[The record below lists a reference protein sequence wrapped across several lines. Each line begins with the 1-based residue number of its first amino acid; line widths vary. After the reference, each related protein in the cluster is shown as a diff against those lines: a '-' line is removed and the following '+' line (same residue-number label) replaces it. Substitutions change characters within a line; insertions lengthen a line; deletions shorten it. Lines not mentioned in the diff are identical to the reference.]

1 MLVAASWT
9 ASFHSIT
16 APYFDGISDIRY
28 HTQCSAS
35 NPIAARATLFMH
47 NAIPRLWKS
56 GVLLNLLPVVVI
68 CWWIFVVFPRIGV
81 VVEEDPFHP
90 ALVGFHAPEQSGV
103 GIYRWSAPGALFRVP
118 EHTLPGI
125 FSFIGVP
132 APDGTRVAFSFPG
145 SSFRVELPQNNG
157 SMPLRRYFILWPDHV
172 TVSNE
177 VFIPIEVNI
186 PQIRAES
193 REIGLLVKRIDIF
206 PVDKSINPSFVLF
219 SVLLLFTQFLY
230 FYSSYLTLNL
240 SLRRS
245 SIYSFLSG
253 ILVSLIFIF
262 VPLFWFF
269 WIVVF
274 VFFIGSLFVFLIFVL
289 RENKRKWFYV
299 SVISFLILGL
309 ISFLLSPTS
318 FLGCLISIPV
328 GILSYLF
335 FIFKNKLLLS
345 ALVCLVFITILVNGV
360 GFEPDRMYQKSS
372 RNPFVAHFD
381 RYGDNYWQEN
391 ILMQMMIYYARFF
404 DYEYYLF
411 LFFVILTAY
420 IVILL
425 LFKHHYGEYLSL
437 ITTSVLATS
446 QLTTVAFS
454 WLGNPD
460 SLTILLTIPFF
471 FIKSPIAIAVLAT
484 IGATNHLSHF
494 IAAFMIMLTRKAEK
508 EGIGFQHFA
517 SLLSGSLLG
526 YLLVRM
532 FLYYHSIPLNS
543 RIDII
548 LSLGLL
554 PYIEAQMVNFPMTMI
569 SLFGVHWL
577 IIPVSFLLYRR
588 DRYFYVVS
596 LIILLMGYSVT
607 LFFFDTTRVFQLVS
621 WGFFVRFLIRS
632 YFLSHEGRERRVYTC
647 FLIAVVILSLVLPRF
662 YSCCGV
668 IWKTP
673 FTRMF

>member
-68 CWWIFVVFPRIGV
+68 CWWIFVVFPRISV

-157 SMPLRRYFILWPDHV
+157 SIPLRRYFILWPDRV

-360 GFEPDRMYQKSS
+360 GFEPDGMYQKSS

-404 DYEYYLF
+404 
-411 LFFVILTAY
+411 
-420 IVILL
+420 
-425 LFKHHYGEYLSL
+425 
-437 ITTSVLATS
+437 
-446 QLTTVAFS
+446 
-454 WLGNPD
+454 
-460 SLTILLTIPFF
+460 
-471 FIKSPIAIAVLAT
+471 
-484 IGATNHLSHF
+484 
-494 IAAFMIMLTRKAEK
+494 
-508 EGIGFQHFA
+508 
-517 SLLSGSLLG
+517 
-526 YLLVRM
+526 
-532 FLYYHSIPLNS
+532 
-543 RIDII
+543 
-548 LSLGLL
+548 
-554 PYIEAQMVNFPMTMI
+554 
-569 SLFGVHWL
+569 
-577 IIPVSFLLYRR
+577 
-588 DRYFYVVS
+588 
-596 LIILLMGYSVT
+596 
-607 LFFFDTTRVFQLVS
+607 
-621 WGFFVRFLIRS
+621 
-632 YFLSHEGRERRVYTC
+632 
-647 FLIAVVILSLVLPRF
+647 
-662 YSCCGV
+662 
-668 IWKTP
+668 
-673 FTRMF
+673 